1 MDRRDRRR
9 AAIYFVGP
17 EVPASLHCKRRTL
30 RLAATGQELRLCFVR
45 GAYHEAAL
53 PRRARAPHLALA
65 LNSGLADLFASWGP
79 TLAALLAA
87 RVPLA
92 LTSYH
97 AQEAELDARTLAA
110 RLGARLLVRAQP
122 NPFASQL
129 PHLDEIFPGRTFAA
143 NSFLTLAVGYRQ
155 KRH

>member
-1 MDRRDRRR
+1 M
-9 AAIYFVGP
+9 
-17 EVPASLHCKRRTL
+17 
-30 RLAATGQELRLCFVR
+30 R
-45 GAYHEAAL
+45 GTFHEADAL

-65 LNSGLADLFASWGP
+65 LNSGLYDLHRSWTP

-97 AQEAELDARTLAA
+97 AQEAELDARTLQA
-110 RLGARLLVRAQP
+110 RLGARLIISAQP

-129 PHLDEIFPGRTFAA
+129 PHLDEAFPGRAFAA
-143 NSFLTLAVGYRQ
+143 NSFITLTQ
-155 KRH
+155 